1 MINYLSCAVLFL
13 GLAVK
18 LPDLVRDWRD
28 PLLRTICTVM
38 ALAGLCF
45 LLGAPPTV
53 TAINDLSGVPNLAA
67 PLTYATITAYS
78 ASSLVLVVHW
88 RGGPHVR
95 RTAQRWVLSYALV
108 LAGIA
113 AMFALG
119 EASVER
125 RTDFDTYYA
134 TTPFIAAM
142 IVLYLVAHLTAVTVT
157 AVRSLSWARDVE
169 GWLRAGLIILGVGTV
184 VSAGYSISKLA
195 AVIARWT
202 GQDWSA
208 LSTDLSPGFAGLGAV
223 LTVIGILIPLAGQ
236 ALTLWRRD
244 WRSFVRLEP
253 LERELDDL
261 LTQQNLRLR
270 RPFWSSPSVL
280 LTWRQ
285 TSINNGL
292 HRLDGLLDRQ
302 LYQTTRT
309 TALQKVGNT
318 AQADA
323 TAWAVVIA
331 AAAHGQRTGQAPS
344 PTGRM
349 TGRAPEPDV
358 LEDIADALLTSDL
371 VVREPPS
378 RTAEGV
384 A

>member
-1 MINYLSCAVLFL
+1 MINYLSCAVLLL

-28 PLLRTICTVM
+28 PFLRTICTVM

-78 ASSLVLVVHW
+78 ASSLVLVVYW

-95 RTAQRWVLSYALV
+95 RTARRWVLSYALV

-113 AMFALG
+113 AMFAMG

-169 GWLRAGLIILGVGTV
+169 GWLRGGLVILGVGTV
-184 VSAGYSISKLA
+184 VSAGYSISKLT
-195 AVIARWT
+195 AVIARWG

-208 LSTDLSPGFAGLGAV
+208 LSTSLSPVFAGLGAV
-223 LTVIGILIPLAGQ
+223 LTVIGILVPLAGQ

-270 RPFWSSPSVL
+270 RPLWSSPSVL

-292 HRLDGLLDRQ
+292 HRLDGLLDHQ
-302 LYQTTRT
+302 LYQTTHA
-309 TALQKVGNT
+309 TALQGSGDPT
-318 AQADA
+318 QAEA
-323 TAWAVVIA
+323 TAWAAVIA
-331 AAAHGQRTGQAPS
+331 AAAQSQRTGQIPS
-344 PTGRM
+344 KTGRM
-349 TGRAPEPDV
+349 TGRVPEPDV
-358 LEDIADALLTSDL
+358 LEDIAEALVTSSL
-371 VVREPPS
+371 VMRERPS
-378 RTAEGV
+378 RAVEGV

>member
-1 MINYLSCAVLFL
+1 MINYLSCAVLLL

-28 PLLRTICTVM
+28 PFLRTICTVM

-78 ASSLVLVVHW
+78 ASSLVLVVYW
-88 RGGPHVR
+88 RGGSHVR
-95 RTAQRWVLSYALV
+95 RTARRWVLSYALV

-113 AMFALG
+113 AMFAMG

-169 GWLRAGLIILGVGTV
+169 GWLRVGLVILGVGTV
-184 VSAGYSISKLA
+184 VSAGYSVSKLA
-195 AVIARWT
+195 AVIARWG

-208 LSTDLSPGFAGLGAV
+208 LSTSLSPVFAGLGAV
-223 LTVIGILIPLAGQ
+223 LTVIGILVPLAGQ

-244 WRSFVRLEP
+244 WRSFVRLGP

-270 RPFWSSPSVL
+270 RPLWSSPSVL

-292 HRLDGLLDRQ
+292 HRLDGLFDHQ
-302 LYQTTRT
+302 LYQRT
-309 TALQKVGNT
+309 NATALQGSGDPT
-318 AQADA
+318 QAEA
-323 TAWAVVIA
+323 TAWAAVIA
-331 AAAHGQRTGQAPS
+331 AAAQSQRTGQIPS
-344 PTGRM
+344 KTGRM
-349 TGRAPEPDV
+349 TGRVPEPDV
-358 LEDIADALLTSDL
+358 LEDIAEALVTSAL
-371 VVREPPS
+371 VMRERPS
-378 RTAEGV
+378 RAVEGV